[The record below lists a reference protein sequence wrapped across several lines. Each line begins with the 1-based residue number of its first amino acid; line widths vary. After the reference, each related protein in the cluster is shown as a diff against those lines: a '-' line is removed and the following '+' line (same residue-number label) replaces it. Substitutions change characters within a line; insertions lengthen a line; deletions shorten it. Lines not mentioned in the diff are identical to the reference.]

1 MKWNHSG
8 GEGGA
13 ARRAAPQISL
23 HVTEAGALGIPRV
36 YASFKWLGWRV
47 TIGIYCMLTE
57 E

>member
-13 ARRAAPQISL
+13 RRSLAPQISL

-36 YASFKWLGWRV
+36 YVNFKLLGWRV
-47 TIGIYCMLTE
+47 TIGMYYMLTQE
-57 E
+57 